1 MKKYLFEV
9 NEFNDDYNIERVN
22 GIEFNIGK
30 EVPVREHLDLFEGL
44 LTVGE
49 DEHGLYLQA
58 TYDDVKNIYQG
69 IVSRIKEQQR
79 ILENSPTDQYVL
91 NLNKMAQ
98 VAGMCFHKTL
108 LFDSVISEF
117 YFLDAFAL
125 YGSNYETKYYIKKC
139 FEYERNY

>member
-1 MKKYLFEV
+1 MKKYLFEI

-49 DEHGLYLQA
+49 DENGLYLQA
-58 TYDDVKNIYQG
+58 TYDDVKGIYQG

-108 LFDSVISEF
+108 LFDSVINEF

>member
-1 MKKYLFEV
+1 MKKYLFEI

-49 DEHGLYLQA
+49 DENGLYLQA

-69 IVSRIKEQQR
+69 IVARIKEQQR
-79 ILENSPTDQYVL
+79 ILENSPSD
-91 NLNKMAQ
+91 
-98 VAGMCFHKTL
+98 
-108 LFDSVISEF
+108 
-117 YFLDAFAL
+117 
-125 YGSNYETKYYIKKC
+125 
-139 FEYERNY
+139 